1 MRWLFDARLL
11 DKSSALHVDDIKA
24 TWFGV
29 PLAQPEAPYPQLYI
43 WNRLRNLVSEAADAP
58 PRQYPSL
65 VSFVSPTGAGKS
77 TLIRA
82 LIRMLEPVG
91 FKDFDAPV
99 PGGISEMF
107 VSTSSDVHL
116 YADPRTRVSKAPIY
130 FAGESVQQPLLV
142 RRDRY

>member
-1 MRWLFDARLL
+1 MKWLFDARLL
-11 DKSSALHVDDIKA
+11 DKSSSLHVDDIKA

-29 PLAQPEAPYPQLYI
+29 PLDQSEALFPQLYI
-43 WNRLRNLVSEAADAP
+43 WRRLWNLVSEAADAP

-82 LIRMLEPVG
+82 LIRMLEPVA

-99 PGGISEMF
+99 PGGLSEMF

-116 YADPRTRVSKAPIY
+116 YADPRTRVSIAPIY
-130 FAGESVQQPLLV
+130 FAGESVGRPRV
-142 RRDRY
+142 VPAH